1 MKVMVIGSGGREH
14 ALCWKLSQSPKVESV
29 LCLPGNE
36 GTRMTAK
43 CRNLDIKNI
52 DEQVDTAVRTKTDL
66 ALIGPEVPLVEGIA
80 DKMRTAGIP
89 TVGPGKVA
97 ARLEG
102 SKAAAKDFMVRHGVR
117 TAGYRRFHREERDS
131 AEDYLRSA
139 EYPLVIKA
147 DGLAAGKG
155 VTICG
160 SEDEALQT
168 VKMLFEEDILEGSGH
183 TVVVEQYLQG
193 KEVSVLSLCDG
204 KRIVPLI
211 SAMDHKRIG
220 DGDTGPNTGGMGA
233 VAPNPYFTDALK
245 DDFEKAILRP
255 TLQGLRNEELDY
267 RGIIFFGIMLHQDRN
282 YLLEYNVRF
291 GDPETQAVLPL
302 LDEDL
307 AELLEEVAEG
317 SLKRE
322 TLRYHEGA
330 ACNVVMASGGYPGK
344 YPTGRVIRFSTLVS
358 SEDDSPRS
366 TRTSMFIAGAQ
377 RQDGRLVTSG
387 GRVLSVTGI
396 GVNPDDAR
404 RQAYEGVR
412 QVDFQDKYYRRDIG
426 FC

>member
-1 MKVMVIGSGGREH
+1 MKVMVVGSGGREH
-14 ALCWKLSQSPKVESV
+14 ALCWKLSQSPTVESI

-43 CRNLDIKNI
+43 CRNLDIKEI
-52 DEQVDTAVRTKTDL
+52 DEQVAAAVRTETDL
-66 ALIGPEVPLVEGIA
+66 AVIGPEVPLVEGIA
-80 DKMRTAGIP
+80 DKMRSAGIP
-89 TVGPGKVA
+89 TVGPGRDA

-102 SKAAAKDFMVRHGVR
+102 SKAAAKEFMVRNGVR
-117 TAGYRRFHREERDS
+117 TAAYRRFHREEG
-131 AEDYLRSA
+131 AAVEKYLRSA

-160 SEDEALQT
+160 SEDEALET
-168 VKMLFEEDILEGSGH
+168 VKQLFEEDFLEGSGH
-183 TVVVEQYLQG
+183 TIVVEQYLEG

-204 KRIVPLI
+204 NRIVPLV

-233 VAPNPYFTDALK
+233 VAPNPYFTEALK
-245 DDFEKAILRP
+245 DDFEKAVLEP
-255 TLQGLRNEELDY
+255 TLQGLQNDGLDY
-267 RGIIFFGIMLHQDRN
+267 RGVIFFGIMLHQGRN

-307 AELLEEVAEG
+307 AELLMEVAEG
-317 SLKRE
+317 KLKRKIF
-322 TLRYHEGA
+322 RYHEGA
-330 ACNVVMASGGYPGK
+330 ACNVVMASGGYPEK
-344 YPTGRVIRFSTLVS
+344 YATGRVIRFSPLS
-358 SEDDSPRS
+358 SE
-366 TRTSMFIAGAQ
+366 TSMFIAGAQ

-396 GVNPDDAR
+396 GANPADAR
-404 RQAYEGVR
+404 RQAYEAVR
-412 QVDFQDKYYRRDIG
+412 QVDFQDKHYRKDIG
-426 FC
+426 IC